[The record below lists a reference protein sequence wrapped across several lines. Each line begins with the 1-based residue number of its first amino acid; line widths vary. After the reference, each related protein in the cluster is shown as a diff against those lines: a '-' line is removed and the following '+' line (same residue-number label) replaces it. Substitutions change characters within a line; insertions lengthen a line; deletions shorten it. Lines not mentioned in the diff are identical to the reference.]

1 VRDPI
6 DEGRGPVKRL
16 EWRKRF
22 VNEVRDP
29 MEEGREP
36 VKELE
41 LRVR

>member
-1 VRDPI
+1 ME
-6 DEGRGPVKRL
+6 EGRGPVKEL
-16 EWRKRF
+16 YWRARF

-41 LRVR
+41 